1 MKRSM
6 TNQEI
11 EGELQAVFSNKLGDN
26 VVVYV
31 NLLLEEMKDSRY
43 NRLYLKIRT
52 NRFIERSGN
61 EWMRIL
67 DFKDKKNEFYLTI
80 DSPFSRI
87 EVDNVE
93 SVETEHWTVLR
104 LKECF
109 GVDIESVWKSVVDDH
124 CSWELEKVAL

>member
-1 MKRSM
+1 MKRTM
-6 TNQEI
+6 TNEEI
-11 EGELQAVFSNKLGDN
+11 EGESQAVFSNRLGDD

-31 NLLLEEMKDSRY
+31 NLLLEEVKDSKY

-52 NRFIERSGN
+52 NRFIEKGED

-67 DFKDKKNEFYLTI
+67 DFKNKKNEFYLTI
-80 DSPFSRI
+80 DSPFSQTKLI
-87 EVDNVE
+87 DVQ
-93 SVETEHWTVLR
+93 SVETESWTVNRLR
-104 LKECF
+104 ELF

>member
-11 EGELQAVFSNKLGDN
+11 EGELKAVFSNKLGDD

-31 NLLLEEMKDSRY
+31 NLLLEEMEDSRY

-124 CSWELEKVAL
+124 CSWELEKVAM

>member
-1 MKRSM
+1 MKRTM
-6 TNQEI
+6 TNEEI
-11 EGELQAVFSNKLGDN
+11 EGELQAVFSNRLGDD

-31 NLLLEEMKDSRY
+31 NLLLEEVKDSKY

-52 NRFIERSGN
+52 NRFIEKGED

-67 DFKDKKNEFYLTI
+67 DFKNKKNEFYLTI
-80 DSPFSRI
+80 DSPFSQTKLI
-87 EVDNVE
+87 DVQ
-93 SVETEHWTVLR
+93 SVETESWTVNRLR
-104 LKECF
+104 ELF

>member
-31 NLLLEEMKDSRY
+31 NLLLEEMKDSKY

-52 NRFIERSGN
+52 NRFIERDGN

-87 EVDNVE
+87 EVEDVK
-93 SVETEHWTVLR
+93 SVETEHWTVLK

-124 CSWELEKVAL
+124 CSWELEKVAM

>member
-1 MKRSM
+1 MKRTM
-6 TNQEI
+6 TNEEI
-11 EGELQAVFSNKLGDN
+11 EGELQAVFSNRLGDD

-31 NLLLEEMKDSRY
+31 NLLLEEVEDSKY

-52 NRFIERSGN
+52 NRFIEKGED

-67 DFKDKKNEFYLTI
+67 DFKHKKNEFYLTI
-80 DSPFSRI
+80 DSPFSQTKLI
-87 EVDNVE
+87 DVQ
-93 SVETEHWTVLR
+93 SVETESWTVNRLR
-104 LKECF
+104 ELF